1 MNIYVYLHHPGQF
14 YDSDSKTKIYVN
26 QGKMLFIDLTYEL
39 SRVRELSSTLTTMR
53 SYVNLVQY
61 FRTLSEK
68 REICNATR
76 KWTSNST
83 LALRG

>member
-39 SRVRELSSTLTTMR
+39 SRVRHTVAVTR
-53 SYVNLVQY
+53 QFRQY
-61 FRTLSEK
+61 ANDRF
-68 REICNATR
+68 
-76 KWTSNST
+76 
-83 LALRG
+83 